1 MNMLSVQA
9 ILMKETGEL
18 PASGDDTK
26 INNSSSS
33 SSVAIELHVRSAS
46 VVLTSTRVG
55 GEFKY
60 LPLS

>member
-33 SSVAIELHVRSAS
+33 SSVAIELRSAS

-55 GEFKY
+55 GEVKY